1 PHTELKQRFNLSDEQ
16 VEYILETRL
25 KQLARLEEMK
35 IKDEQKKLEAEKKK
49 LEGLLNSKTKLNNF
63 IKKEIAADAK
73 VYGDER
79 LCPIVERS
87 EAVEISVDD
96 LTPSTPMT
104 V

>member
-1 PHTELKQRFNLSDEQ
+1 
-16 VEYILETRL
+16 
-25 KQLARLEEMK
+25 MK

-104 V
+104 VILSKMGWVRAATGADVDAKSMAYSKR